1 MTHKQSDGAG
11 MPPTNN
17 ANSAW
22 SVADLLSA
30 LAAAV
35 QNERSRTI
43 ELSRINVSRAD
54 LARIVADESL
64 WTALPNTQDCF
75 TADASILDA
84 YLLDP
89 TGVTSS
95 VGSSATPTVVG
106 TPADGSTPAAI
117 VVTPAPTNA
126 AIPAPANIAI
136 PAPTNIANPAPT
148 NVANPAPAIVATS
161 APAAAA
167 AATPAVVATSA
178 PAIVATLAPTVGAP
192 ATPADVPH
200 FPGAVLTV
208 PPGVDV
214 NDPTVRWYAVTV
226 GRRVGVFPHW
236 TSVGPYVIGVQ
247 GSTNMRYGSKAAADA
262 AFYDAVRNDAVRIVN
277 PMPPFPPPG
286 PGGPGGP
293 GNGGPGAGPGGLIF
307 VVLEN

>member
-1 MTHKQSDGAG
+1 MTAHNQSDGAR

-30 LAAAV
+30 LAATV
-35 QNERSRTI
+35 QNEGSRTI

-64 WTALPNTQDCF
+64 WSALPNVQGAF

-84 YLLDP
+84 YRLDA

-106 TPADGSTPAAI
+106 TLDVSTPAAVI
-117 VVTPAPTNA
+117 ATPAPAVVTT
-126 AIPAPANIAI
+126 PAPAAVVAT
-136 PAPTNIANPAPT
+136 PA
-148 NVANPAPAIVATS
+148 VATS
-161 APAAAA
+161 TPAV
-167 AATPAVVATSA
+167 ATVPVVTTLAPAVVATPA
-178 PAIVATLAPTVGAP
+178 PAVGAP

-277 PMPPFPPPG
+277 PMPPLPPPG

-293 GNGGPGAGPGGLIF
+293 GNGGPGAGPGGLLF